1 MLMEMFYLSQCSF
14 SNPTFNGGDNLPG
27 DNVNEALMKMRIN
40 CVKDGNYQQQ
50 NSQTF

>member
-14 SNPTFNGGDNLPG
+14 SNPTFNGGDNLSG
-27 DNVNEALMKMRIN
+27 DNVNEAVMKMRVN
-40 CVKDGNYQQQ
+40 YVKDGNYQQQ